1 MSHLKEKNLIHGLLP
16 FRSNLH
22 LRKLGDGRGNV
33 FMILYLLFCLSL
45 HYFYGY
51 ATFQNDEGAPLMS
64 VSANT
69 CLELATD

>member
-1 MSHLKEKNLIHGLLP
+1 MHLK
-16 FRSNLH
+16 
-22 LRKLGDGRGNV
+22 KLGDGRGNV

-69 CLELATD
+69 CLELDMD